1 MKLHV
6 STYEQISLNRLIYI
20 VLCKLARLLLYSL
33 HSRNDP
39 AYLKGNR
46 HDHFFTHSNCFCICR
61 SILRIHHNRHERRT
75 SNLTRRFACCLNQH
89 TASHIQLTQGN
100 KKMARLVMDKANKKI
115 LGVCAGL
122 ANWSG
127 IDPLIVRLLFVITTL
142 IGVGSPII
150 IYILLA
156 MILD

>member
-1 MKLHV
+1 M
-6 STYEQISLNRLIYI
+6 T
-20 VLCKLARLLLYSL
+20 
-33 HSRNDP
+33 
-39 AYLKGNR
+39 
-46 HDHFFTHSNCFCICR
+46 
-61 SILRIHHNRHERRT
+61 
-75 SNLTRRFACCLNQH
+75 
-89 TASHIQLTQGN
+89 
-100 KKMARLVMDKANKKI
+100 RLVMDKANKKI

-142 IGVGSPII
+142 SGVGSPII

>member
-1 MKLHV
+1 
-6 STYEQISLNRLIYI
+6 
-20 VLCKLARLLLYSL
+20 
-33 HSRNDP
+33 
-39 AYLKGNR
+39 
-46 HDHFFTHSNCFCICR
+46 
-61 SILRIHHNRHERRT
+61 
-75 SNLTRRFACCLNQH
+75 
-89 TASHIQLTQGN
+89 
-100 KKMARLVMDKANKKI
+100 MARLVLDKPNKKI

-142 IGVGSPII
+142 VGVGSPII